1 VEAAGGFTR
10 FQAEGRLQVELDKSQ
25 TARESAVASRRHV
38 LLGTNRYPNSKERAL
53 DRAELDRVF
62 AVRRGARAYEEL
74 RLRTEQHVKQGGK
87 NPLFLLAEI
96 GDPRMRAARSGFAS
110 NFFGCAGFKLDRH
123 RYQSAEAIA
132 NAEAD
137 VIVLCSSDAEY
148 PAIVEQLMA
157 ALDAR
162 AMKTPVVIAGNPES
176 AEQLKAAG
184 VVDFVHVRSNP
195 IETLSR
201 WQRHFQIGQS

>member
-1 VEAAGGFTR
+1 
-10 FQAEGRLQVELDKSQ
+10 
-25 TARESAVASRRHV
+25 
-38 LLGTNRYPNSKERAL
+38 
-53 DRAELDRVF
+53 
-62 AVRRGARAYEEL
+62 
-74 RLRTEQHVKQGGK
+74 
-87 NPLFLLAEI
+87 LAT
-96 GDPRMRAARSGFAS
+96 
-110 NFFGCAGFKLDRH
+110 H

-148 PAIVEQLMA
+148 PAIVDQLMS
-157 ALDAR
+157 ALKGKGR
-162 AMKTPVVIAGNPES
+162 NRPVVVAGNPES